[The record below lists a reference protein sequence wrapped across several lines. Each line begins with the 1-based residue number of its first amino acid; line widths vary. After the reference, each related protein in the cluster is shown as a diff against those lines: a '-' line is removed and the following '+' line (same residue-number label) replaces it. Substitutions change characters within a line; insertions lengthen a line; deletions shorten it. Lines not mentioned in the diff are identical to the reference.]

1 MRIDDLDEHSLEQLV
16 AIEGKVIHKPG
27 DAGRPDAAAEVAQQH
42 VHLAPA
48 KSGRLAC
55 AETAKAKAR
64 LRFAKRFY
72 IKQSS

>member
-27 DAGRPDAAAEVAQQH
+27 DAGCPDAAAEVAQQH

-55 AETAKAKAR
+55 AEPGQSLGKIALCKAI
-64 LRFAKRFY
+64 LH
-72 IKQSS
+72 